1 MGAAGLISGNG
12 PAPSLEMQL
21 AYQNA
26 AQRQAGVG
34 QQWAAQYVPPEFY
47 DIPNMSG
54 VTSGTQNDFI
64 GNQVMIRNPEPDPD
78 LSADAALNRRFAGL
92 DFTEEPTQAPI
103 PRMQDIAKGKP

>member
-1 MGAAGLISGNG
+1 MGAAGLIYGNG

-47 DIPNMSG
+47 DIPNVAGQQWNSDR
-54 VTSGTQNDFI
+54 V
-64 GNQVMIRNPEPDPD
+64 VMVSPLVEELAPD
-78 LSADAALNRRFAGL
+78 LSADAALNRRFSGL
-92 DFTEEPTQAPI
+92 DFAEEPTQAPI

>member
-47 DIPNMSG
+47 DIPNMSE
-54 VTSGTQNDFI
+54 VTSGTQNVFI
-64 GNQVMIRNPEPDPD
+64 GNQVAIGNPEPDPY
-78 LSADAALNRRFAGL
+78 LSADATLERRFAGL
-92 DFTEEPTQAPI
+92 DFADEPTQAPI
-103 PRMQDIAKGKP
+103 PRMQEIARCKT